1 MHLEGTVEIAAPRQ
15 RVWDF
20 LTDPHAVASCA
31 PGLESVEVIE
41 PERRFKAVASL
52 GLGSIKTR
60 FTVNIDWVEKDPP
73 AKAVARAHGT
83 ASGSTADVNAEM
95 LLSEVSPAAT
105 ALKWTAEVTITGTIA
120 SLASRMMG
128 SVAQKISGQFFD
140 CVRAKVEG

>member
-1 MHLEGTVEIAAPRQ
+1 
-15 RVWDF
+15 
-20 LTDPHAVASCA
+20 
-31 PGLESVEVIE
+31 
-41 PERRFKAVASL
+41 
-52 GLGSIKTR
+52 
-60 FTVNIDWVEKDPP
+60 
-73 AKAVARAHGT
+73 
-83 ASGSTADVNAEM
+83 M

>member
-1 MHLEGTVEIAAPRQ
+1 VHLEGTVEIAAPRQ